1 MPYGLYMSADGAD
14 VQARRLEVIANN
26 LANVDT
32 VGYKRDV
39 ASFQAAYAE
48 AIEQGLVDE
57 NEPGVNQVGGGVWV
71 MGVATDFA
79 PGPMKRTGIP
89 TDVAIG
95 GDGFF
100 QIQKPD
106 GETLLSRAGNF
117 TVDGVRNQLVTQ
129 ARGDAVL
136 SEDGAP
142 LLIDPTLGQIQI
154 SDDGT
159 VSQIDSTGQSVLRG
173 RLAIVEPDSLQQLQK
188 VGQNLFRAEGATT
201 LVTGD
206 RRVVRQHYLEGSG
219 VNPTFEMMNMIE
231 TSRLFEANIRL
242 IQNQD
247 EMISSL
253 ISSVL
258 QV

>member
-1 MPYGLYMSADGAD
+1 MSADGAD

-32 VGYKRDV
+32 VGFKRDV

-48 AIEQGLVDE
+48 AIEQGLIDE
-57 NEPGVNQVGGGVWV
+57 TTEGVNQVGGGVWV
-71 MGVATDFA
+71 MGVATDFS
-79 PGPMKRTGIP
+79 PGTMKNTGIP
-89 TDVAIG
+89 TDVAIS

-106 GETLLSRAGNF
+106 GETFLSRAGNF
-117 TVDGVRNQLVTQ
+117 TIDGVTNQLVTQ
-129 ARGDAVL
+129 GAGNLVL
-136 SEDGAP
+136 SSEGGP
-142 LLIDPTLGQIQI
+142 ILIEPSLGQIDI
-154 SDDGT
+154 SSNGIVKQVT
-159 VSQIDSTGQSVLRG
+159 ENGQTITRG
-173 RLAIVEPDSLQQLQK
+173 RLALVQPDSLLELEK
-188 VGQNLFRAEGATT
+188 VGQNLFRPLGQVQPLE
-201 LVTGD
+201 VNQ
-206 RRVVRQHYLEGSG
+206 RSVRQGFLEGSG
-219 VNPTFEMMNMIE
+219 VNPTFEMMDMIE

>member
-1 MPYGLYMSADGAD
+1 MSADGAD

-32 VGYKRDV
+32 VGFKRDV

-57 NEPGVNQVGGGVWV
+57 TTEGVNQVGGGVWV
-71 MGVATDFA
+71 MGVATDFS
-79 PGPMKRTGIP
+79 PGTMKNTGIP
-89 TDVAIG
+89 TDVAIS

-106 GETLLSRAGNF
+106 GETFLSRAGNF
-117 TVDGVRNQLVTQ
+117 IVDGVSNQLVTQ
-129 ARGDAVL
+129 GAGNLVL
-136 SEDGAP
+136 SSEGGP
-142 LLIDPTLGQIQI
+142 ILIDPALGEIEISSDGIVKQIAAN
-154 SDDGT
+154 
-159 VSQIDSTGQSVLRG
+159 GQTTITRG
-173 RLAIVEPDSLQQLQK
+173 RLAIVQPDSLSELEK
-188 VGQNLFRAEGATT
+188 VGQNLFRPLGQVLPLEANQRG
-201 LVTGD
+201 
-206 RRVVRQHYLEGSG
+206 VRQYFLEGSG